1 MIAKAISMGTLMA
14 FALLGWAGHAECA
27 STDTG
32 TLQVEIVD
40 GSTGQ
45 VVPAMV
51 CITQQKFNGNGRVQ
65 LRFFPS
71 SDGHDSMRIARP

>member
-51 CITQQKFNGNGRVQ
+51 CITSLADHKWRV
-65 LRFFPS
+65 PP
-71 SDGHDSMRIARP
+71 DG